1 MSIVYN
7 PEKVVLNF
15 SYRNCKMIF
24 LAAWSDCTSVLT
36 VQRLFKKKYLGGG
49 GDYCGQN
56 NDDNLLYLSLDKL
69 RTDWC
74 LPFVIISHKRF

>member
-15 SYRNCKMIF
+15 SYCNCKMLP

-49 GDYCGQN
+49 G
-56 NDDNLLYLSLDKL
+56 
-69 RTDWC
+69 
-74 LPFVIISHKRF
+74 IIAAKIMMTICFTFH